1 MILLDT
7 NIISEMMK
15 PVPAATVTH
24 WIDQQETTQLYLS
37 TISIAEITYGINAL
51 PKGNRQ
57 IALADAFQ
65 KVLKNGFEH
74 RILSFEE
81 AAAHLYGQIMGLRK
95 ERGKPLSILDG
106 QIAAIALAN
115 NLTLVTRNIKD
126 FSDCGLE
133 LINPF

>member
-81 AAAHLYGQIMGLRK
+81 AAAHLYGKIMGLRK